1 MVSTAAG
8 DRECHLITPEFPPR
22 IGGVADFTRAVA
34 LGLAARGARV
44 QVWAPEPAAGKA
56 PLTVHALGSG
66 FDMTALPALS
76 AALDRHSA
84 PRHLLVQWVPHGYGY
99 KALNLPFCGWL
110 WNRARQGDVV
120 HLVVHE
126 PFLPFDP
133 VRLRQNVGA
142 VVHRVM
148 LAILLRAATTAWVS
162 TPSFVPMI
170 RRFGP
175 RRLEY
180 RWLPVPSPVAR
191 STSADVVERCRQQ
204 LAGRRGIGYFGT
216 ANPLVFERQR
226 DMFRALLARRPDVQI
241 VLIGRHSDR
250 LASPG
255 SGGDPLPADRVLAL
269 GERDAEEISAW
280 LQCCDVFVQLYPD
293 GLSARRTTAMALLE
307 HGAVMVSSIGTRTEP
322 FWGDAVVLTPENAD
336 SVMVDEALALLN
348 DPGRRTLVSRAAMRL
363 YRERFHIDHTV
374 DLLAAAIND

>member
-34 LGLAARGARV
+34 VGLAARGTGV
-44 QVWAPEPAAGKA
+44 HVWAPAPAEGPP
-56 PLTVHALGSG
+56 PLTVQALASG
-66 FDMTALPALS
+66 FAVTALPRLS
-76 AALDRHSA
+76 AAIDAHA
-84 PRHLLVQWVPHGYGY
+84 PPRHLLVQWVPHGYGY
-99 KALNLPFCGWL
+99 KALNLPFCGWI
-110 WNRARQGDVV
+110 WNRARRGDVV

-142 VVHRVM
+142 VVHSVM

-162 TPSFVPMI
+162 TPSFEPMI

-175 RRLEY
+175 KRLQY

-191 STSADVVERCRQQ
+191 SASAEVVEVCRRQ
-204 LAGRRGIGYFGT
+204 LAGRRAIGYFGT

-226 DMFRALLARRPDVQI
+226 DMFRALIARRPDVQI
-241 VLIGRHSDR
+241 VLIGRDSER

-255 SGGDPLPADRVLAL
+255 PGGDPLPTDRVLAL
-269 GERDAEEISAW
+269 GERDAAEISAW
-280 LQCCDVFVQLYPD
+280 VQCCDVFVQLYPD

-307 HGAVMVSSIGTRTEP
+307 HGAVMVTSSGARTEA
-322 FWGDAVVLTPENAD
+322 FWGDAVVLTPQNAD
-336 SVMVDEALALLN
+336 GAIVDEALALLD
-348 DPGRRTLVSRAAMRL
+348 DPGRRALVSRAAMSL

-374 DLLAAAIND
+374 DLLAAAINA